1 MLTVFAPFLYVHG
14 QSPSDIEYRFV
25 PSKIIEG
32 TEGTLQVYAKDTM
45 PRPVDNLI
53 ATSSD
58 PTLVE
63 ITSIDSNQ
71 NRLFTEVKI
80 RAMHA
85 GNAKIA
91 FAAPGFLSKEI
102 PVTIYPDESVATQI
116 IMKITPNIFSVNGPK
131 EGYVS
136 VQLAN
141 KDGIPVFASEDTII
155 DLNTDSD
162 IINLKDSSLVVRKGE
177 YFAVGQF
184 EVKQSGEANL
194 FASSEY
200 AGMTSGK
207 ISANSKASELK
218 IQSYVFPQIVNNYFA
233 SFAYLIVQLN
243 DASGNPVIA
252 KEDIPISVRV
262 TDSTR
267 DEPVNSS
274 DREGDIRPVG
284 HLVIKQGTY
293 WAYIQLAVKAG
304 LSGTYDISISAKGHL
319 IPTAAQMQTTLTQ
332 TMDDKSARIDMLPI
346 LATGKEELVGVMH
359 LEDVNGGPVIS
370 RDELIVRID
379 SSDPDAFSIDNV
391 HMSRGDSV
399 ALVFGKAEK
408 TDKPVT
414 LNVIT
419 EDPQILNPV
428 ITLPEK
434 EQLSLVVQ
442 PLIQKVLEDT
452 VFPMAAYMTHSDGAP
467 EYSTVDAN
475 ITILPK
481 ESITTEQAVLQKG
494 QAVALINSKMI
505 KGEPTTL
512 SFMAGRFSGTSSIDG
527 ISYEPS
533 TVSLN
538 YPEKIIKNTDNVFA
552 VELLDGKNSPIF
564 ASKDLKIKLVSSDPN
579 SINAPQDITIK
590 KGSYYSLFD
599 VIPSTAGNTK
609 ISVLINGMPLSEF
622 SILST
627 ALNPQIILLANDLAN
642 PGSAFTAK
650 INAQYNDLPVSGLK
664 VDWSAQGAVIQSV
677 ESTTDKDGA
686 ATILLTPLES
696 GTIDLRATVSGGSFV
711 DTTVSKGITIN
722 ATQSIIQPVQEQ
734 NQFGSIMGLSPIYFG
749 IPAATSAVV
758 FVLKKKGL
766 LDGITERI
774 SFVSKISE
782 IKEKITQI
790 RS

>member
-1 MLTVFAPFLYVHG
+1 
-14 QSPSDIEYRFV
+14 
-25 PSKIIEG
+25 
-32 TEGTLQVYAKDTM
+32 
-45 PRPVDNLI
+45 
-53 ATSSD
+53 
-58 PTLVE
+58 
-63 ITSIDSNQ
+63 
-71 NRLFTEVKI
+71 
-80 RAMHA
+80 
-85 GNAKIA
+85 
-91 FAAPGFLSKEI
+91 
-102 PVTIYPDESVATQI
+102 
-116 IMKITPNIFSVNGPK
+116 
-131 EGYVS
+131 
-136 VQLAN
+136 
-141 KDGIPVFASEDTII
+141 
-155 DLNTDSD
+155 
-162 IINLKDSSLVVRKGE
+162 
-177 YFAVGQF
+177 
-184 EVKQSGEANL
+184 
-194 FASSEY
+194 
-200 AGMTSGK
+200 
-207 ISANSKASELK
+207 
-218 IQSYVFPQIVNNYFA
+218 
-233 SFAYLIVQLN
+233 
-243 DASGNPVIA
+243 
-252 KEDIPISVRV
+252 
-262 TDSTR
+262 
-267 DEPVNSS
+267 
-274 DREGDIRPVG
+274 
-284 HLVIKQGTY
+284 
-293 WAYIQLAVKAG
+293 
-304 LSGTYDISISAKGHL
+304 
-319 IPTAAQMQTTLTQ
+319 
-332 TMDDKSARIDMLPI
+332 
-346 LATGKEELVGVMH
+346 
-359 LEDVNGGPVIS
+359 
-370 RDELIVRID
+370 
-379 SSDPDAFSIDNV
+379 
-391 HMSRGDSV
+391 
-399 ALVFGKAEK
+399 
-408 TDKPVT
+408 
-414 LNVIT
+414 
-419 EDPQILNPV
+419 
-428 ITLPEK
+428 
-434 EQLSLVVQ
+434 
-442 PLIQKVLEDT
+442 
-452 VFPMAAYMTHSDGAP
+452 
-467 EYSTVDAN
+467 
-475 ITILPK
+475 
-481 ESITTEQAVLQKG
+481 
-494 QAVALINSKMI
+494 MI

-627 ALNPQIILLANDLAN
+627 ALNPQVILLANDLAN

-677 ESTTDKDGA
+677 ELTTDKDGA
-686 ATILLTPLES
+686 ATISLTPLES